1 MLDSV
6 CTKPWRGGIDVAVTR
21 RRNQRSRIQRKN
33 YRIDVAK
40 LQRTQRI
47 LGTRTETET
56 IHKALDLVAEEAG
69 LVVTLRDFVLKG
81 GGHIE
86 DIDARR

>member
-1 MLDSV
+1 
-6 CTKPWRGGIDVAVTR
+6 
-21 RRNQRSRIQRKN
+21 
-33 YRIDVAK
+33 
-40 LQRTQRI
+40 
-47 LGTRTETET
+47 
-56 IHKALDLVAEEAG
+56 VAEEAG